1 MPSFAQSLEKTLH
14 TALANAAERSH
25 EYATLEHLLL
35 ALIDDSD
42 AAQVMEAC
50 GVELN
55 ELGEVVKQ
63 YLDQEYQSLKTEEKG
78 DPAPT
83 AGFQR
88 VIQRAI
94 LHVQSSGKDTVTGA
108 NVLVALFSERDS
120 YAVYFLQQQDM
131 SRLDAVSFISHGIG
145 KGGKRIEDRSP
156 KGAAE
161 NEQPAASEE
170 KAQAKDGKKDSALDQ
185 FCVNLNERALAGKID
200 PLIGRGP
207 EVDRTIQILCRRSK
221 NNPLYVGDPGVGKT
235 AIAEGLA
242 RKIVEGE
249 VPEVLAPA
257 VIYSLD
263 MGALLAGTR
272 YRGDFEER
280 LKQVVSELEKLP
292 DAVLFIDEIHTVIG
306 AGATS
311 GGAMDASNLLKPALS
326 SGAIRCIGSTT
337 YKEFRNHFEKD
348 RALLRRF
355 QKIDVNEPT
364 IEDTIKILKGLRSA
378 FEDHHKVRYTP
389 DAIKTAVELS
399 ARYINDRKLPD
410 KAIDVI
416 DEVGA
421 MQMLVPPSKRKKV
434 ITAKEIEA
442 VIATMA
448 RIPPKSVSSDDRS
461 VLEHLEK
468 DLKRVVFG
476 QDQAI
481 EVLASAMKLSRA
493 GLRDPDKPIGSFLF
507 SGPTGV
513 GKTEVAKQLAS
524 IMGIPIQ
531 RFDMSEYMERHSVSR
546 LIGAPPGYVGFD
558 QGGLLTDAIDQQP
571 HCVLLLDEIEK
582 AHPDLFN
589 ILLQV
594 MDHGR
599 LTDHHGKT
607 VDFRNV
613 VLIMTTNAGASDMA
627 RQGIGF
633 GDVSKADAG
642 DEAVKKMFSPEFRN
656 RLDAIVP
663 FAYLDGEVIGRV
675 VDKFVL
681 QLELQL
687 ADQNVHIQ
695 FDSDARMWLR
705 ERGYDKLYGA
715 RPMARLL
722 QDKVKQPLAEELLF
736 GKLRHGG
743 EVHVS
748 VKDAALSFEL
758 TPAPPKLV
766 KGRKAAPKPEK
777 VAPKR
782 KPKAASEPSGEE

>member
-14 TALANAAERSH
+14 AALSHASERSH
-25 EYATLEHLLL
+25 EYATLEHLLF
-35 ALIDDSD
+35 ALIDDQD

-50 GVELN
+50 GVD
-55 ELGEVVKQ
+55 LGDLGDVVRQ

-156 KGAAE
+156 KGSEEAAP
-161 NEQPAASEE
+161 QAEE
-170 KAQAKDGKKDSALDQ
+170 KADPKNKKDSALDQ
-185 FCVNLNERALAGKID
+185 FTVNLNEKALSGKVD

-207 EVDRTIQILCRRSK
+207 EVDRTVQILCRRSK

-242 RKIVEGE
+242 RKIIEGD
-249 VPEVLAPA
+249 VPEVLSEA

-263 MGALLAGTR
+263 MGSLLAGTR

-280 LKQVVSELEKLP
+280 LKQVVAELEKMP
-292 DAVLFIDEIHTVIG
+292 HAILFIDEIHTVIG

-326 SGAIRCIGSTT
+326 GGSIRCIGSTT

-378 FEDHHKVRYTP
+378 FEEHHKVRYTP

-421 MQMLVPPSKRKKV
+421 MQMLVPPSRRKKT
-434 ITAKEIEA
+434 ITAREIEK
-442 VIATMA
+442 VISTMA
-448 RIPPKSVSSDDRS
+448 RIPPKSVSSDDKRA
-461 VLEHLEK
+461 LGNLEK

-476 QDQAI
+476 QDKAI
-481 EVLASAMKLSRA
+481 DVLSTAMKLSRA

-546 LIGAPPGYVGFD
+546 LIGAPPGYVGYD

-594 MDHGR
+594 MDNGR

-627 RQGIGF
+627 KQGIGF
-633 GDVSKADAG
+633 GDVSKEDAS
-642 DEAVKKMFSPEFRN
+642 DEAVKQMFSPEFRN

-663 FAYLDGEVIGRV
+663 FAYLGKETVSRV
-675 VDKFVL
+675 VDKFIL

-687 ADQNVHIQ
+687 AEQNVHIQ
-695 FDSDARMWLR
+695 CDSDARDWLG

-715 RPMARLL
+715 RPMARLI
-722 QDKVKQPLAEELLF
+722 QEKVKQPLAEELLF
-736 GKLRHGG
+736 GKLASGG

-748 VKDAALSFEL
+748 VKDEALSFEL
-758 TPAPPKLV
+758 TPAPPKAV
-766 KGRKAAPKPEK
+766 RKKKPTKKPAAKKPE
-777 VAPKR
+777 
-782 KPKAASEPSGEE
+782 ASSGSD